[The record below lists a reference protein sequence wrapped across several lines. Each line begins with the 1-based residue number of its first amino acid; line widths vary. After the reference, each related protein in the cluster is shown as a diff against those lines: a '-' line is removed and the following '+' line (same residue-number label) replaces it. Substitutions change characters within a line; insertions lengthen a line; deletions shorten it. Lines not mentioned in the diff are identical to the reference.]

1 MEVSAGRSIRA
12 LLLLA
17 FFSGAGV
24 AHAAED
30 PVRLLISGISA
41 EELRSVEV
49 VRWKGAV
56 HERVAAEA
64 GRDDDATWLQLAA
77 ACEPAAT
84 FVVTTKSRI
93 GVTTMPDVCAGPTR
107 LVLHPRATVTGRFA
121 AHAGVSGLPAFGSA
135 KAACT
140 AGAVEIPFAFD
151 SSKTAELGVPVH
163 CGVVSLQVAKLAPV
177 LVPPEV
183 LSTSKPHRL
192 GDVFLKHGA
201 SLLVRVHSSA
211 DSEPVPDLT
220 AIVYRSDELERLR
233 RAFAE
238 DALQPL
244 ARGATDR
251 YGWVSFYALAP
262 SEIVL
267 ALRRANQRFP
277 EFSEKYLLDA
287 GRSLVLED
295 LSVSPPASVN
305 VRLVVPDSL
314 AEELAQTIVELTP
327 EGENRWPKT
336 APIAVPALTDGTP
349 SMLEV
354 PPGAWT
360 IAAVVRLKEGFVSS
374 SAAQHLTVAPG
385 SHHEVTLEVKDGV
398 FRGRVVRASH
408 GLRGV
413 LNLLPAEEN
422 RSRRQAT
429 ARTDDDGRFTIL
441 LEGPG
446 WYTVDF
452 REPDEG
458 GIRFERYVE
467 FVDPEEEVE
476 IRLPEG
482 RIRGTVVYENGV
494 PAGKVR
500 VSASRRV
507 TEAGQKPAAGTT
519 AAMECSAATA
529 ADGTFTIENLAG
541 GTWLVRA
548 WTKGVSAD
556 AVEVALVKD
565 STADG
570 VVLVVRQTM
579 EIGIHVVDARGR
591 SVRNA
596 YTFVELSPSSPLGS
610 QETPSGRTGDDGLA
624 RLQFPRLVEGALANV
639 IVSTVESELSAG
651 LIRLDP
657 ERVATVRLPATTGE
671 LRLRRSK
678 GKWSDVSSA
687 RLVAEDGSS
696 IPVPTAGGTK
706 AYVAN
711 DLIRLQKV
719 ATGRWRYVE
728 ARSPLDVL
736 AMRALNFSAI
746 QPGPEFTVRP
756 GIVTEIEIPE

>member
-1 MEVSAGRSIRA
+1 MEISARRSVRA

-17 FFSGAGV
+17 VFSGAGV
-24 AHAAED
+24 AHAADD

-49 VRWKGAV
+49 VGWKGAA
-56 HERVAAEA
+56 HERVAAEPRR
-64 GRDDDATWLQLAA
+64 GDDGTWLDVATV
-77 ACEPAAT
+77 CEPGTT
-84 FVVTTKSRI
+84 FVVTTTSRI
-93 GVTTMPDVCAGPTR
+93 GAATMPDPCAGWNR
-107 LVLHPRATVTGRFA
+107 LVLYPRATVTGRFA

-135 KAACT
+135 KAACA
-140 AGAVEIPFAFD
+140 AGAVEVPFAFD
-151 SSKTAELGVPVH
+151 PSKTTELSVPSD

-177 LVPPEV
+177 LIPPEV

-201 SLLVRVHSSA
+201 SLLVRVRSA
-211 DSEPVPDLT
+211 DDGEPIPELT
-220 AIVYRSDELERLR
+220 TIVFRSNELERLR

-251 YGWVSFYALAP
+251 YGWANFYALAP

-277 EFSEKYLLDA
+277 EFSETYLLDA

-295 LSVSPPASVN
+295 LSISPPASIN

-314 AEELAQTIVELTP
+314 AEELALTKVELMP

-360 IAAVVRLKEGFVSS
+360 VAAVVRLKEGFVSS
-374 SAAQHLTVAPG
+374 SAAQRLAVAPG

-398 FRGRVVRASH
+398 FRGRVVRGSD

-413 LNLLPAEEN
+413 LNLLPAED
-422 RSRRQAT
+422 RGRRQAT

-452 REPDEG
+452 REPDKR

-494 PAGKVR
+494 PAGKVG

-507 TEAGQKPAAGTT
+507 TEADSKQAAGTT
-519 AAMECSAATA
+519 PAMECFAATA

-541 GTWLVRA
+541 GTWLVHA
-548 WTKGVSAD
+548 SMKGVSGD
-556 AVEVALVKD
+556 EVEVPLLKD
-565 STADG
+565 SIADG
-570 VVLVVRQTM
+570 VLLVVRQTM
-579 EIGIHVVDARGR
+579 EVGIHVVDARGR
-591 SVRNA
+591 SVANA
-596 YTFVELSPSSPLGS
+596 YTIVELPSSNPHGRQES
-610 QETPSGRTGDDGLA
+610 QSGRTDADGMA
-624 RLQFPRLVEGALANV
+624 RIQLPRSAEGALGNI
-639 IVSTVESELSAG
+639 IVSTVDSELGAA
-651 LIRLDP
+651 LVRLDP
-657 ERVATVRLPATTGE
+657 QRVATVRLPAATGE
-671 LRLRRSK
+671 LRLRRSQ
-678 GKWSDVSSA
+678 GKWADVSLP

-696 IPVPTAGGTK
+696 LPVPARGRGR
-706 AYVAN
+706 AYLAD
-711 DLIRLQKV
+711 DLIRLQKAPV
-719 ATGRWRYVE
+719 GRWRYIE
-728 ARSPLDVL
+728 ARTPLDGL
-736 AMRALNFSAI
+736 FIRALNFSAV
-746 QPGPEFTVRP
+746 QPAVEFTVRP
-756 GIVTEIEIPE
+756 NVVNEVNIPQ